1 MLPLISAMNKSL
13 SFVSSRANLSAAKA
27 GNKGS
32 SFVINYSPTIT
43 MPNGTAKEDFSKL
56 LKQHKDEVI
65 AILKREF
72 ERKERLAY

>member
-1 MLPLISAMNKSL
+1 
-13 SFVSSRANLSAAKA
+13 
-27 GNKGS
+27 
-32 SFVINYSPTIT
+32 